1 MEIIF
6 KRAYG
11 RVKKPYHLDNNAFA
25 LYAPKAIHIEPATSR
40 NIDTEIILI
49 LPNNSTVLSHQNLE
63 EMKFISLMLKSN
75 VCR

>member
-49 LPNNSTVLSHQNLE
+49 LPNNSHGFATS
-63 EMKFISLMLKSN
+63 KFRGDEIHKLNAKK
-75 VCR
+75 

>member
-6 KRAYG
+6 KRAHG
-11 RVKKPYHLDNNAFA
+11 RVKKPYHLDDNVFA

-49 LPNNSTVLSHQNLE
+49 LPNNSHDFVTS
-63 EMKFISLMLKSN
+63 KFRGDGIHKVN
-75 VCR
+75 AKK